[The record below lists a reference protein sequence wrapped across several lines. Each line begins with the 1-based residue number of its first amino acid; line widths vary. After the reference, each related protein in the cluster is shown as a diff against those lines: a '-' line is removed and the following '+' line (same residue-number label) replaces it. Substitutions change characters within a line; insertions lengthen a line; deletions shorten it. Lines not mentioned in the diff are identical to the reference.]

1 MSFEPVERSSGEG
14 GRPEGERRGA
24 RRLPADRAVYFAGK
38 DTLLQPGQVTEI
50 SRGGMRIDA
59 TLPLPIGAEI
69 EIELLPKDQNQG
81 TPLVMRGRVVH
92 HEASVR
98 GTGMGVRVWG
108 GADRLNGVDATAW
121 SSAEAQAPSWAEAT
135 PSAHVVTTP
144 SMAPKRSRHIRSLF
158 LSVAALWSLV
168 AALLLWQSFASWP
181 LLRLAKSPSAPKIAP
196 ASSEREAARRA
207 PVSEIP
213 PGVKR
218 RVDQTEDASRATV
231 DDSPSEANRQGSAS
245 ARSGDS
251 TSGEGGSPAAPL
263 HVNLVSVRPFGELPH
278 GDATAEIGHGMG
290 GPANDLDQVSLQN
303 ANAHIAASLAPPA
316 AGQSQEEPSTESNGL
331 ASQAIAILAP
341 PFSVDLVR
349 GPGKNTPDADAIRLL
364 VDKSDHALVLYRG
377 GRPLR
382 VFPVG
387 LGRNDSTPEGLFHI
401 ANKLTNPDWYTN
413 GKVIPGG
420 SPLNRIGKRWMGLA
434 NEAGRTSY
442 GIHPAKNP
450 NTVGQDASLGC
461 IQMTA
466 DDAETLFRFCPVG
479 TEVVIQP

>member
-1 MSFEPVERSSGEG
+1 MSFEPVERSSGKD

-24 RRLPADRAVYFAGK
+24 HRVPADRAVYFAGK
-38 DTLLQPGQVTEI
+38 DTRLQPGQVTEI

-59 TLPLPIGAEI
+59 TAPLPIGAEI
-69 EIELLPKDQNQG
+69 EIEVLPKDQNPG

-92 HEASVR
+92 HKSSGH
-98 GTGMGVRVWG
+98 GTAMGVRVWG
-108 GADRLNGVDATAW
+108 GAERLGGVDATAW
-121 SSAEAQAPSWAEAT
+121 SSTEGQAATWSKGSPS
-135 PSAHVVTTP
+135 SHVVTTP
-144 SMAPKRSRHIRSLF
+144 LTASHRPRHFRSLF
-158 LSVAALWSLV
+158 LGIAALWCLV
-168 AALLLWQSFASWP
+168 AALLLWQSFSPWP
-181 LLRLAKSPSAPKIAP
+181 LLRMAESPGAPQVAPSRSA
-196 ASSEREAARRA
+196 REAATKA

-213 PGVKR
+213 PGLKR
-218 RVDQTEDASRATV
+218 RVDQTEDEARATV
-231 DDSPSEANRQGSAS
+231 GESSSGANRRGS
-245 ARSGDS
+245 GNDGTGKS
-251 TSGEGGSPAAPL
+251 TSGVEGSNAAPL
-263 HVNLVSVRPFGELPH
+263 QVDLMSVRPFDEIRHGE
-278 GDATAEIGHGMG
+278 ATAGIGQGMG
-290 GPANDLDQVSLQN
+290 GPANDLDLASPLSQN
-303 ANAHIAASLAPPA
+303 ASIAASLAPRA
-316 AGQSQEEPSTESNGL
+316 TGQPEGEPSTESDDF

-349 GPGKNTPDADAIRLL
+349 GPGNNAPDGDAIRLL

-387 LGRNDSTPEGLFHI
+387 LGRNDSTPEGVFHI

>member
-1 MSFEPVERSSGEG
+1 MSADSEQRASGDTGKPERD
-14 GRPEGERRGA
+14 RRGA
-24 RRLPADRAVYFAGK
+24 RRLPADRSVYFTGK
-38 DTLLQPGQVTEI
+38 ETLLQFGQVTEI

-59 TLPLPIGAEI
+59 AAPLPVGAEI

-92 HEASVR
+92 HEASAH

-108 GADRLNGVDATAW
+108 GAERLSGADATVV
-121 SSAEAQAPSWAEAT
+121 SAPDAHTASWAQ
-135 PSAHVVTTP
+135 TTP
-144 SMAPKRSRHIRSLF
+144 SPRVTPTPFPASGRYHRFWTTALGAVVLLGI
-158 LSVAALWSLV
+158 VAAW
-168 AALLLWQSFASWP
+168 LLWHSLSQGS
-181 LLRLAKSPSAPKIAP
+181 LLHLAKSSIAP
-196 ASSEREAARRA
+196 QVVPSKTAERA
-207 PVSEIP
+207 PRRPPISEIP
-213 PGVKR
+213 PGVER
-218 RVDQTEDASRATV
+218 RF
-231 DDSPSEANRQGSAS
+231 NRLKETAPPAIGAF
-245 ARSGDS
+245 
-251 TSGEGGSPAAPL
+251 SGEADPQDAARTSAPASSPGDGGGPAELPL
-263 HVNLVSVRPFGELPH
+263 AHMASVRPFDQLH
-278 GDATAEIGHGMG
+278 SDDVTAATGDGMG
-290 GPANDLDQVSLQN
+290 GPANDSEGGSRP
-303 ANAHIAASLAPPA
+303 IARASVAAALAPKATGQPEGEPPA
-316 AGQSQEEPSTESNGL
+316 AGDGFDFPATT
-331 ASQAIAILAP
+331 ILAP

-349 GPGKNTPDADAIRLL
+349 GPARNASDDDSIRLL

-387 LGRNDSTPEGLFHI
+387 LGRNDSTPGGLFHI

-434 NEAGRTSY
+434 KDTGRTSY

-450 NTVGQDASLGC
+450 ETVGRDASLGC

-479 TEVVIQP
+479 TEVIIQP